1 MSVLIA
7 RDLVKSFRGGDGG
20 VDPVLN
26 GVHLTVARGE
36 MIADVGASGAGKST
50 LLHVIGA

>member
-20 VDPVLN
+20 VVHVLN
-26 GVHLTVARGE
+26 GVDLTVSRGE
-36 MIADVGASGAGKST
+36 MIAVVGASGAGKSAPMT
-50 LLHVIGA
+50 